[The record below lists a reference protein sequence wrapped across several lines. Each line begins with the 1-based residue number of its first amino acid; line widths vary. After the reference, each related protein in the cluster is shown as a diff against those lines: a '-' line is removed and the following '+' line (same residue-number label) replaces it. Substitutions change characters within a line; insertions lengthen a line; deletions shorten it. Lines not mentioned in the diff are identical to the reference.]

1 MSMITQLVPPG
12 ASSNPARGFTLVEV
26 LVALVVLSIGMLG
39 MARLVLMTS
48 HSNDSAYL
56 RSQATALAY
65 EMLDNMR
72 ANMSAAT
79 LTTGGYNVAMGANP
93 TAPASCVGTACA
105 SAQDQASW
113 DVYSWLQHLNATN
126 DLGGGLPG
134 GQGSI
139 TVAGNPAT
147 ATIIV
152 QWDDSAAQCVFAASL
167 NAAACSGGSATPMS
181 ITLETSLQ

>member
-1 MSMITQLVPPG
+1 MSVITQLVRRG
-12 ASSNPARGFTLVEV
+12 SSSRPARGFTLVEV

-39 MARLVLMTS
+39 MARLVLMTA

-65 EMLDNMR
+65 EMLDNIR
-72 ANMSAAT
+72 ANMGAAA
-79 LTTGGYNVAMGANP
+79 LTPGYNIAMGSNP
-93 TAPASCVGTACA
+93 TAPPSCVGAPCA

-113 DVYSWLQHLNATN
+113 DVYSWLQHLNAAN
-126 DLGGGLPG
+126 NLGGGLPN
-134 GQGSI
+134 GQGSVTI
-139 TVAGNPAT
+139 TGNPAT

>member
-1 MSMITQLVPPG
+1 MITQLVRPG
-12 ASSNPARGFTLVEV
+12 GSSKPARGFTLVEV

-39 MARLVLMTS
+39 MARLVLMTA

-79 LTTGGYNVAMGANP
+79 NSGYDIALGTTIP
-93 TAPASCVGTACA
+93 SAPPSCVETQCT
-105 SAQDQASW
+105 SAQQQASW
-113 DVYSWLQHLNATN
+113 DLYSWKQHLDAANG
-126 DLGGGLPG
+126 LGGGLPG
-134 GQGSI
+134 GKGSVV
-139 TVAGNPAT
+139 TGGNPVT
-147 ATIIV
+147 ATIVV
-152 QWDDSAAQCVFAASL
+152 QWDDSAAQCVFAATVASV
-167 NAAACSGGSATPMS
+167 ASACGSGSTIPTS

>member
-1 MSMITQLVPPG
+1 MITQLVRPSV
-12 ASSNPARGFTLVEV
+12 SSRPARGFTLVEV

-65 EMLDNMR
+65 EMLENMR

-93 TAPASCVGTACA
+93 TAPTSCVEAACA
-105 SAQDQASW
+105 TAQAQASW
-113 DVYSWLQHLNATN
+113 DVYSWIQHLNAAN
-126 DLGGGLPG
+126 GLGGGLPN

-139 TVAGNPAT
+139 TVSGNPAT

-152 QWDDSAAQCVFAASL
+152 QWDDSAAQCVFAAS
-167 NAAACSGGSATPMS
+167 AASALCTAGSPVPMT